1 MHERK
6 QSGQVGVFGRIVG
19 LVVVGSGDGRVAS
32 AGNRQIRSRAITA
45 AGRGP
50 VVYFGKR
57 ERAVET
63 SRDGR
68 GLGQL
73 IHLILLL
80 CFWWWPVVAQWSCD
94 LACNGRQRSEEE

>member
-50 VVYFGKR
+50 VVNLER
-57 ERAVET
+57 ERGSGHEQGW
-63 SRDGR
+63 SR
-68 GLGQL
+68 
-73 IHLILLL
+73 
-80 CFWWWPVVAQWSCD
+80 P
-94 LACNGRQRSEEE
+94 